1 MKKSVLFLFTMACMM
16 SSLYAI
22 GDIKVTLFGKGGIV
36 ANPDGTNLVCPV
48 PDKIACATITIPS
61 SAYKAYNDGV
71 EDVMK
76 AQLTMSGIT
85 KDIIITAVEDMQVS
99 QQVVQVYESPD
110 FHAYKEFGVGQAVG
124 VQFKWAEAAELE
136 VASNDMPEVQPI
148 KINIRGA
155 GGIKNEP
162 GRDPVICPIAGKT
175 VCATIEGSVWDLLS
189 YWWNHKPAEGNGVAP
204 GKAQLTVYESG
215 RPAFSS
221 PVYVVGVN
229 TLNLPEKAEGEI
241 EVSSDTY
248 TVKFAE

>member
-16 SSLYAI
+16 STLFAI
-22 GDIKVTLFGKGGIV
+22 GDIKVTLYGKGGIV
-36 ANPDGTNLVCPV
+36 ANPDGTNLVCPHQDKV
-48 PDKIACATITIPS
+48 PCAYISIPS
-61 SAYKAYNDGV
+61 AVYKDYNEGV
-71 EDVMK
+71 SDVMK
-76 AQLTMSGIT
+76 AQLTMSGVT

-136 VASNDMPEVQPI
+136 VASHDVPEVQPI

-155 GGIKNEP
+155 GGIKSAP
-162 GRDPVICPIAGKT
+162 GSDPVICPIAGKT
-175 VCATIEGSVWDLLS
+175 ICATIEGSVWDLLS
-189 YWWNHKPAEGNGVAP
+189 YWWNHKPADGNGAAP
-204 GKAQLTVYESG
+204 GKAQLTVLESG
-215 RPAFSS
+215 KPVFSS

-229 TLNLPEKAEGEI
+229 TLNLPEKTEGEI

-248 TVKFAE
+248 TVKFTE